1 MKPCSNGAVLNTFG
15 TRQAN
20 INYAKRRRNAL
31 IKPIL
36 CASIC
41 AEQMKPLAEG
51 FISLIKMLIAPII
64 FFTVV
69 GGIASVGDLSK
80 VGRVGL
86 KALIY
91 FEIVTTMAMLLA
103 LGAAHLLK
111 PGVGVDYKPSAIEMK
126 KLTTYSEA
134 AGHQSG
140 VDFVLHVI
148 PTTFVSA
155 FTGGEIL
162 QVLLVSLLMGVAL
175 ARLGERAAPLLRR
188 PA

>member
-1 MKPCSNGAVLNTFG
+1 
-15 TRQAN
+15 
-20 INYAKRRRNAL
+20 
-31 IKPIL
+31 
-36 CASIC
+36 
-41 AEQMKPLAEG
+41 MKPLAEG